1 MTRRS
6 FMKRARNA
14 TVGGLIGSG
23 IGVLTTDGN
32 DTPQEETAKVGGGA
46 LTGVAIGA
54 MIGKSA
60 SREPQAPEPTTTR
73 RGFMEHAGRRVKIM
87 ATGGVVGSGLGV
99 LSIEKSDS
107 PDTQTKKVAGGA
119 IAGAA
124 VAVAV
129 DDALH
134 RDTDAARQR
143 QDREF
148 REKREW
154 ANFAQRRSREDPK
167 DRDDRSK

>member
-1 MTRRS
+1 MN
-6 FMKRARNA
+6 RARNA

-32 DTPQEETAKVGGGA
+32 DTPQEETAKVGGGV
-46 LTGVAIGA
+46 LTGAAIGA

-60 SREPQAPEPTTTR
+60 SRKPQEPKPVITR

-87 ATGGVVGSGLGV
+87 ATGGVVGSGLGA
-99 LSIEKSDS
+99 LSIKKDDS

-124 VAVAV
+124 IAVAV

-134 RDTDAARQR
+134 RDKGAADRRQ
-143 QDREF
+143 QSEF
-148 REKREW
+148 EEKREW
-154 ANFAQRRSREDPK
+154 ANYAQRRSREEPQ
-167 DRDDRSK
+167 DRDERSK